1 MQPIS
6 TSRREFLTAAGAVA
20 MATAGTGIGVR
31 RADAQQ
37 VPYSTG
43 TEQPKLKARANACDC
58 RMHIYDAKYPMAP
71 TATLKPSDALVAD
84 YKLLQGG

>member
-6 TSRREFLTAAGAVA
+6 ASRRKFLKAAGVLG
-20 MATAGTGIGVR
+20 MATAGNGMGVR

-43 TEQPKLKARANACDC
+43 TKLPKLKAPANACDC
-58 RMHIYDAKYPMAP
+58 HMHIYDAKYPIAP
-71 TATLKPSDALVAD
+71 SATMNLQTRRSPIINC
-84 YKLLQGG
+84 YKGE